1 MSRRWKVAAVLAV
14 LAGAASALGF
24 FWPFGRSAKELRLPG
39 LVEIQEVRLAPRL
52 PLGVSGRVV
61 EVCVPEGTVVEA
73 GAPLVRLAVP
83 ELAARR
89 DDARA
94 RVASA
99 RSALDKAV
107 NGPRPE
113 EVEWAAA
120 KVEVARARL
129 KLLQAGSRPEEVRL
143 AECRADAAQI
153 EHRQA
158 DDELRRVEALRGTT
172 AWREDESV
180 LAQTRFRR
188 TEANWREA
196 RANLDMVR
204 VGTRPELLRQAERE
218 LEEAQRSYELTKAP
232 TRSEDVAAA
241 QAQLAAAEAQLREA
255 EANAAEAVIAAPER
269 LVVEVVP
276 VRPGDT
282 VTGNQTV
289 VRGLRAAD
297 LWVKV
302 FVPET
307 ELGKVRRGQQVAVLC
322 DAFPGKTFQGVVY
335 LINSESEFT
344 PRNVQTIDE
353 RKHQVF
359 GVRVRVADPDGVFKS
374 GMFAE
379 VVVPVGE

>member
-1 MSRRWKVAAVLAV
+1 
-14 LAGAASALGF
+14 
-24 FWPFGRSAKELRLPG
+24 
-39 LVEIQEVRLAPRL
+39 
-52 PLGVSGRVV
+52 VSGRVV
-61 EVCVPEGTVVEA
+61 EVCVPEGAVVEA

-83 ELAARR
+83 ELLARR

-107 NGPRPE
+107 NGPRTE

-129 KLLQAGSRPEEVRL
+129 RLLQAGSRPDEVRQ
-143 AECRADAAQI
+143 AEGRADAAQCDSRHA
-153 EHRQA
+153 E
-158 DDELRRVEALRGTT
+158 DDLRRVEALAGSP
-172 AWREDESV
+172 AWREDEAVAVRS
-180 LAQTRFRR
+180 RFSRA
-188 TEANWREA
+188 EAALREA
-196 RANLDMVR
+196 RATLAMVR
-204 VGTRPELLRQAERE
+204 EGPRKELITQAERE

-255 EANAAEAVIAAPER
+255 EANAAEAVVSAPER
-269 LVVEVVP
+269 LVVEVLP

-282 VTGNQTV
+282 VTGGQTV

-302 FVPET
+302 FVPEP
-307 ELGKVRRGQQVAVLC
+307 ELGKVRIGQEVAVLC
-322 DAFPGKTFQGVVY
+322 DAFPDKRFQGVVY
-335 LINSESEFT
+335 LINNESEFT

-359 GVRVRVADPDGVFKS
+359 GVRVRVADPQGVFKS
-374 GMFAE
+374 GMYAE
-379 VVVPVGE
+379 VVVPLGE